1 MKSVCQPG
9 QPFNCPKFH
18 FHRWFNMVKVVKYI
32 LDVDVEQQVDGSLV
46 PDLLRFKSVALFT
59 ARFYQTQNSK
69 ASKLEA
75 QLFLV
80 WMKKDV
86 VSCNFYRPQN

>member
-1 MKSVCQPG
+1 MKSVCQPV

-46 PDLLRFKSVALFT
+46 PDLLRFKSVALWSLCSLHALT
-59 ARFYQTQNSK
+59 
-69 ASKLEA
+69 KLKI
-75 QLFLV
+75 QKPL
-80 WMKKDV
+80 
-86 VSCNFYRPQN
+86 